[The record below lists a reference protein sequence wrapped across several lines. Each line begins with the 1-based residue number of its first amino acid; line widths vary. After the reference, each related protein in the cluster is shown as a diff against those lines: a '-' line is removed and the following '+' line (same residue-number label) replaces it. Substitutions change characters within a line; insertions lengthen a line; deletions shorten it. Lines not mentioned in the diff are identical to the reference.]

1 MENFDEQKLIKD
13 YLKGDQKALENLIR
27 FYLKPVYNF
36 VLIYV
41 NNPKDAEDITQE
53 TFVRMWRNLKKYK
66 SQKASFKTWLFT
78 IAKNAAIDFLRQ
90 KKTVPLDE
98 VAETLVDPVSLTLEL
113 AEQKETAQNIKAN
126 LANLSDKYRQ
136 IFLLHQEQGFTFKQ
150 ISQKLGESINTIKS
164 RYRRAMIILKKFL
177 VAK

>member
-53 TFVRMWRNLKKYK
+53 TFVRMWRK
-66 SQKASFKTWLFT
+66 
-78 IAKNAAIDFLRQ
+78 

>member
-53 TFVRMWRNLKKYK
+53 TFVRMWRK
-66 SQKASFKTWLFT
+66 
-78 IAKNAAIDFLRQ
+78 

-98 VAETLVDPVSLTLEL
+98 VVETLVDPVSLALEL